1 MDPHQPPAEHQPA
14 AAAAAAPPSLYAS
27 INPFAD
33 PEQDGAPWGGEE
45 AVDDAQTDTA
55 GARDAREEEAAAD
68 DASIAGSSASRLRAT
83 PAESLART
91 PAPLLRFTVG
101 HVVDRS
107 NRVPGFTIDVVTN
120 LPSYKARKYAGVER
134 TQVELERLEAHLR
147 ATYPECLVPTLGP
160 GTTVSKYVPD
170 YQNDRLVVLLLQQW
184 MSRVAAHPILQQD
197 YELRQFVEA
206 PFAFNPALPA
216 SSALAAAGPQAG
228 GGGGGGGGGFF
239 SWGRPKQRVARS
251 ANPTPFEQQLEQVA
265 GNMEAFQKSLVA
277 ARRWHGR
284 QARARARLALGLK
297 DVGTKMVSTG
307 VVEHNARLGRALK
320 RLGKCFLHVG
330 ACALTQSNH
339 EGSRAIAVEDIYT
352 VACGN
357 VQWALSSRQLI
368 FTEHQVAERQLE
380 RKRQAVAVLRAS
392 SSISADQ
399 AQDTLAEFNVAK
411 SDADA
416 KRCRAERVDQVLA
429 ADLRAFELNREGDFR
444 AMFAALAR
452 DHLHIERQVLT
463 ELRAVLDFAR
473 HSSPAAAADPPAA
486 PAAPPT

>member
-1 MDPHQPPAEHQPA
+1 MDSHQAPAVPT
-14 AAAAAAPPSLYAS
+14 PTPSLYAS

-33 PEQDGAPWGGEE
+33 PEQGGPPWGGEE
-45 AVDDAQTDTA
+45 AVESVHAGDASADE
-55 GARDAREEEAAAD
+55 AREDNTRAD
-68 DASIAGSSASRLRAT
+68 DASADGGPGSRART
-83 PAESLART
+83 AAAESMART
-91 PAPLLRFTVG
+91 PSPLLRFTVG

-107 NRVPGFTIDVVTN
+107 TRMPGFTIDVVTN
-120 LPSYKARKYAGVER
+120 LPSYKARKYTGVER

-184 MSRVAAHPILQQD
+184 MSRVAAHPILQRD

-216 SSALAAAGPQAG
+216 SSALAAAPQSS
-228 GGGGGGGGGFF
+228 GGGGGGFF

-251 ANPTPFEQQLEQVA
+251 ANPTPFELQLEQVA
-265 GNMEAFQKSLVA
+265 ANMEAFQKNLVE

-297 DVGTKMVSTG
+297 DVGTKLVSTG
-307 VVEHNARLGRALK
+307 VVEHNQRLGRSLK
-320 RLGKCFLHVG
+320 RLGKCFLHIG

-339 EGSRAIAVEDIYT
+339 EGSRTIAVEDIYT

-416 KRCRAERVDQVLA
+416 KRQRADRVDQVLA
-429 ADLRAFELNREGDFR
+429 TDLRAFELNREADFR
-444 AMFAALAR
+444 AMFAALGR
-452 DHLHIERQVLT
+452 DQLHIERQVLT
-463 ELRAVLDFAR
+463 ELRAVLDVAR
-473 HSSPAAAADPPAA
+473 HSSRPTDPP
-486 PAAPPT
+486 PTSHIAD